1 MSDITPRWDDPAFDN
16 LKLDYMHRA
25 WGDAPPDFVTYDV
38 TGTPRA
44 MLAEAAKDIEHM
56 FFGDAQPPY
65 GRIAVTYWVR
75 PAHDHLMMTVHLP
88 RHVPMVIAISPEH
101 EHRLVSYGKKTH
113 DRDRGVGLDG
123 VTVHTVNFRH
133 IWAPPKVK
141 TETPPQS
148 RELRDRPATV
158 QAHMVISTQPE
169 PPRQRA
175 APPRASPDVVE
186 ESGLRGA
193 IPRWLRPYMFLS

>member
-1 MSDITPRWDDPAFDN
+1 MSDQFPRWDDPASDN
-16 LKLDYMHRA
+16 LKLEYMRRA

-38 TGTPRA
+38 TGTPRTK
-44 MLAEAAKDIEHM
+44 LAEAAKDIERM

-65 GRIAVTYWVR
+65 GRIVVTYWVR
-75 PAHDHLMMTVHLP
+75 PAHDHLMLTVSLP
-88 RHVPMVIAISPEH
+88 RLVPMAIDIDEH
-101 EHRLVSYGKKTH
+101 QHRLVSYGKKTH

-133 IWAPPKVK
+133 IWAPQKAMA
-141 TETPPQS
+141 ETPPQS
-148 RELRDRPATV
+148 RELQNRPATV

-175 APPRASPDVVE
+175 APSRASPDVAE
-186 ESGLRGA
+186 ESGFRGA
-193 IPRWLRPYMFLS
+193 MPRWLRPLMFPS